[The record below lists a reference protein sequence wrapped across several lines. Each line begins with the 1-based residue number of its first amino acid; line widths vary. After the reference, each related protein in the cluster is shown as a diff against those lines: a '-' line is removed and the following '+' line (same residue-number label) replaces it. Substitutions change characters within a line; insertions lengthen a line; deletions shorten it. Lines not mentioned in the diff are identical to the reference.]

1 MVINQVR
8 VRRIPEN
15 ATDCGSS
22 SGLLRLEVFAY
33 VSLLCWWTNA
43 LPVMVRRVFSAI
55 VFVARTVGFL
65 CLKIAEVDTTALS
78 FDFGF
83 GFGFEVGLAIAAT
96 PFLLFN
102 SRG

>member
-1 MVINQVR
+1 M
-8 VRRIPEN
+8 
-15 ATDCGSS
+15 
-22 SGLLRLEVFAY
+22 
-33 VSLLCWWTNA
+33 
-43 LPVMVRRVFSAI
+43 PVMVRRVFSAI